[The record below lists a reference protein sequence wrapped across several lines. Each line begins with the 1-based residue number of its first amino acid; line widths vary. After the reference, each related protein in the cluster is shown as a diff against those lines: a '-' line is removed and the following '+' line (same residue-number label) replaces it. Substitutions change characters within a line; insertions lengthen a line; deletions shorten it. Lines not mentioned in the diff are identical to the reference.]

1 MPTTSESSLPRA
13 GLYHP
18 LDLRSDAV
26 DEWVAGLPLANLGE
40 TCRLLFA
47 SLREIN
53 AGELAAAQRYKTLE
67 ALRETLHYL
76 GNALRQRFLGTA
88 FPLPVKTRK
97 IANLLREM
105 QLEMAKGYQAA
116 AHQILLQNSLRQDGD
131 TLTTSLQRAL
141 YYFGQSFLAG
151 YQIYSDPE
159 PSHWREVYGLYPEA
173 ERRGLHLGAIL
184 DKFKHGNPGTT
195 ISKTFKQILLLTLAD
210 PLRLTQTEMTAAYH
224 LLETAAEQCQL
235 HLAADAVDSPAF
247 LVDLNS
253 KTPPVRLFYSDV
265 SVHNGCRWLDSAA
278 LLHTVRAM
286 LAEAGP
292 DHSLIVTQTADKK
305 TDKLPR
311 NLLQRLLMGWGAGGK
326 RGFTR
331 LPYRSTATLQFGLR
345 ASHEAVDGPRQGAV
359 VTVRGAP
366 GGSGVVRWM
375 SQPPGKGVFFGV
387 QMLVPS
393 AIPITLRLA
402 DKDETERDYLKG
414 LLLPPLPS
422 HESTQTL
429 LTPAFV
435 YRSGDVV
442 SVRVPEQCEQR
453 YRLIR
458 AVESTQV
465 FTRFHFE
472 PISAVIEEEPPRTS
486 RRREQ
491 EFDSVWS
498 GL

>member
-1 MPTTSESSLPRA
+1 
-13 GLYHP
+13 
-18 LDLRSDAV
+18 
-26 DEWVAGLPLANLGE
+26 
-40 TCRLLFA
+40 
-47 SLREIN
+47 
-53 AGELAAAQRYKTLE
+53 
-67 ALRETLHYL
+67 
-76 GNALRQRFLGTA
+76 
-88 FPLPVKTRK
+88 
-97 IANLLREM
+97 
-105 QLEMAKGYQAA
+105 
-116 AHQILLQNSLRQDGD
+116 
-131 TLTTSLQRAL
+131 
-141 YYFGQSFLAG
+141 
-151 YQIYSDPE
+151 
-159 PSHWREVYGLYPEA
+159 
-173 ERRGLHLGAIL
+173 
-184 DKFKHGNPGTT
+184 
-195 ISKTFKQILLLTLAD
+195 
-210 PLRLTQTEMTAAYH
+210 
-224 LLETAAEQCQL
+224 
-235 HLAADAVDSPAF
+235 
-247 LVDLNS
+247 
-253 KTPPVRLFYSDV
+253 
-265 SVHNGCRWLDSAA
+265 
-278 LLHTVRAM
+278 M

-331 LPYRSTATLQFGLR
+331 LPYRSTATLQFGLS

-359 VTVRGAP
+359 VTVRGASGQCEILNESAAGARLHW
-366 GGSGVVRWM
+366 GGNNPPRVRVVMGVVRWM
-375 SQPPGKGVFFGV
+375 SQPPGKGVCFGV